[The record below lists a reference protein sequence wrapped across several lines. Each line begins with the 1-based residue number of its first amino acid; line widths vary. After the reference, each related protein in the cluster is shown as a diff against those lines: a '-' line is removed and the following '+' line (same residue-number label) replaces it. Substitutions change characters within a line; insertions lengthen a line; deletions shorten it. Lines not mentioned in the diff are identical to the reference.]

1 VTTDAPTLRRRLIYL
16 GLVLLFCMA
25 WASGFTA
32 AKIAIQTAPPALFG
46 GIRFILTGGALLGY
60 AAIRGHFRG
69 RVPWA
74 SLIFLGAPNQA
85 GYQGLAWQGM
95 GTVSAGLATIIASL
109 NPILVAAVAAPLL
122 GEPLHWRKVLGLL
135 LGFAGVAFVVR
146 HRIVAGGEDPTGV
159 LMVVGAL
166 LALVAGTLAFK
177 RLAPAVTLPVAV
189 GVQALSAGTLL
200 FVLGLVF
207 EDPGRIDFG
216 PQFWLVMGWCILV
229 MSIGALLLWFWLLS
243 HGTASSAS
251 ALHFLIPPIGLA
263 MSWLVLGERVSPSDL
278 LGIVPVALGIWLAT
292 RPAPLGA
299 PDTCAGGDRRSTQ
312 ISLR

>member
-1 VTTDAPTLRRRLIYL
+1 VTAEALTLRRRVIYL

-32 AKIAIQTAPPALFG
+32 AKIAIRTAPPALFG
-46 GIRFILTGGALLGY
+46 GIRFMLTGAALLGY

-69 RVPWA
+69 RVPWV
-74 SLIFLGAPNQA
+74 SLIFLGAVNQA

-122 GEPLHWRKVLGLL
+122 GERLHWRKVLGLL
-135 LGFAGVAFVVR
+135 LGFAGAVFVVR
-146 HRIVAGGEDPTGV
+146 HRIVAGGEDPAGV
-159 LMVVGAL
+159 LLVVGAL
-166 LALVAGTLAFK
+166 LSLVVGTLAFK
-177 RLAPAVTLPVAV
+177 RLAPAVTLPIAV
-189 GVQALSAGTLL
+189 GVQAVSGGTLL
-200 FVLGLVF
+200 FVLGLIF
-207 EDPGRIDFG
+207 EDPARIDFG
-216 PQFWLVMGWCILV
+216 PQFWLVMGWCVLV
-229 MSIGALLLWFWLLS
+229 MSIGALLLWFWLLG

-292 RPAPLGA
+292 RPAPPRPA
-299 PDTCAGGDRRSTQ
+299 
-312 ISLR
+312 